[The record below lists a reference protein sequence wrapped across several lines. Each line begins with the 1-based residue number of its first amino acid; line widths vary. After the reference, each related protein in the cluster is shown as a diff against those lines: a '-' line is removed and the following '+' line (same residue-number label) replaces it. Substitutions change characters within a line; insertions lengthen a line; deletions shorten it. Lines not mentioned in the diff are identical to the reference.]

1 MKGFRKW
8 WVYFVMSAAM
18 VMWNETISD
27 FTSDWVTGKI
37 PLGGNTGFPSE
48 ASDNKDVIFFHL
60 SSETCILGMGPV
72 GIRGPQVKTPSFC
85 CFWLVFPSLCCQ
97 GFTGNQPVS
106 W

>member
-1 MKGFRKW
+1 
-8 WVYFVMSAAM
+8 MSAAM

-27 FTSDWVTGKI
+27 FASDRVTGQI
-37 PLGGNTGFPSE
+37 PLEGNTEFPSE
-48 ASDNKDVIFFHL
+48 ASDNKGVILFHL

-72 GIRGPQVKTPSFC
+72 GICGPQVKTPSFC
-85 CFWLVFPSLCCQ
+85 VSDLSSFPTDGYQ